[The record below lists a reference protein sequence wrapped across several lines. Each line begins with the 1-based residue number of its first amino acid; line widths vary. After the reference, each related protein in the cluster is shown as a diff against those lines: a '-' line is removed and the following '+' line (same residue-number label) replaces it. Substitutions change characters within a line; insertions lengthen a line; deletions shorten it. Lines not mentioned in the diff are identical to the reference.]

1 MTTRRTPAPNDTLIL
16 GSMERLAAAGILD
29 TAIHDQ
35 ATGEGVLSFAPAY
48 HQLLMAG
55 RNPMDE
61 PGFRDAWLTGD
72 PMAVRRW
79 IEREAACLPD
89 PAQGKTGGRDR

>member
-1 MTTRRTPAPNDTLIL
+1 
-16 GSMERLAAAGILD
+16 
-29 TAIHDQ
+29 
-35 ATGEGVLSFAPAY
+35 
-48 HQLLMAG
+48 
-55 RNPMDE
+55 MDE

-79 IEREAACLPD
+79 IEREAACLLD